1 MSVTII
7 TALYG
12 DGYDHYLKGWEEA
25 VLALDPKPNAV
36 LIGTDRVRYTQFPT
50 VTVTPT
56 QRWRSPYYWNLCA
69 RQATTEWVWVL
80 DIDDR
85 FKPDAMSI
93 LDGRDCDIVQV
104 GYQEQGT
111 GNTYLPPHLTNDEI
125 CNRPDCYF
133 VCGSPI
139 RREWLLANPY
149 PDTAYTDWAQ
159 WRQSA
164 RRGARF
170 QFADRVAY
178 DYRKDFANSMSGW
191 ADIDYRNRNEALS
204 F

>member
-1 MSVTII
+1 MSVTVI

-12 DGYDHYLKGWEEA
+12 HDYDRYLEGWEQA
-25 VLALDPKPNAV
+25 IKALNPKPDAV
-36 LIGTDRVRYTQFPT
+36 LIGTDRGRYTELPT
-50 VTVTPT
+50 VIAAPT
-56 QRWRSPYYWNLCA
+56 QRWRSPFYWNLCA
-69 RQATTEWVWVL
+69 QQATTDWVWVL

-85 FKPDAMSI
+85 FKPDAMAI
-93 LDGRDCDIVQV
+93 LKDRDCDIVQV
-104 GYQEQGT
+104 GYQEQDSGII
-111 GNTYLPPHLTNDEI
+111 YLPPHLNNDDI
-125 CNRPDCYF
+125 ANRPDCYF

-149 PDTAYTDWAQ
+149 PDVAYTDWAQ

-170 QFADRVAY
+170 EFADRPAY

-191 ADIDYRNRNEALS
+191 ADSDARNKQEALA